1 MKKLVALL
9 VIAAMALC
17 LAGCKE
23 EYSTDPLVAKWVLKY
38 NDNKSQVYFSF
49 EAIGDLEV
57 VIWEYNETSCEL
69 EQTES
74 YIGAYTADQEAGTIT
89 YELDGETYVF
99 GYSVEDKTALTLTF
113 DDKTL
118 VVPYV
123 MANSA
128 K

>member
-1 MKKLVALL
+1 M
-9 VIAAMALC
+9 
-17 LAGCKE
+17 
-23 EYSTDPLVAKWVLKY
+23 
-38 NDNKSQVYFSF
+38 YFSF

-99 GYSVEDKTALTLTF
+99 GYSLEDKTALTLTF

-128 K
+128 N